1 VLGVLM
7 GGALTQAFGWEAV
20 FFVNMPLAAVAI
32 GLAFR
37 LIPLDHARDETPL
50 RPARRVQRR
59 PGHHPARVSLV
70 EGPNLGWASPVIV
83 ASLAASLL
91 FLGALTVI

>member
-1 VLGVLM
+1 
-7 GGALTQAFGWEAV
+7 V
-20 FFVNMPLAAVAI
+20 FA
-32 GLAFR
+32 
-37 LIPLDHARDETPL
+37 
-50 RPARRVQRR
+50 
-59 PGHHPARVSLV
+59 LV